1 MGEIGAGNLCRSFYD
16 ILLYM
21 ANNYSKQTREI
32 LKEAGVIKS
41 KDQSN
46 ESVAQL
52 IAQTQEER
60 RIKAMTTQNRIFLD
74 EWMKTGNAIQSYK
87 KAYRIKSDFRG
98 AERSA
103 ILINK
108 YKDVVLTAM
117 REKMGINEMLYFS
130 HLLKLIN
137 AKKILFTRGGG
148 KHIVPDNQAR
158 VKALEML
165 GDLLKLQG
173 KGNGM
178 GGNIN
183 TSIGAVNIY
192 KDKEKGIWS
201 VNDTLDGEIVR

>member
-1 MGEIGAGNLCRSFYD
+1 
-16 ILLYM
+16 M
-21 ANNYSKQTREI
+21 ANNYSTQTRNI

-60 RIKAMTTQNRIFLD
+60 RIKAMTVNNRKFLD

-87 KAYRIKSDFRG
+87 KAYHIKSDFRG

-103 ILINK
+103 VLINK

-117 REKMGINEMLYFS
+117 REKLGINEMLYFS

-137 AKKILFTRGGG
+137 AKKVIFTKFGG
-148 KHIVPDNQAR
+148 KHIVPDNQSR
-158 VKALEML
+158 VKALGML

-173 KGNGM
+173 KGNGG
-178 GGNIN
+178 GGNVN
-183 TSIGAVNIY
+183 MPIGTVNIY
-192 KDKEKGIWS
+192 KDEQKGIWS
-201 VNDTLDGEIVR
+201 VSDSIDGEIVR